1 MKYKTLKTTDIQHDY
16 ELLMGKINVLQALV
30 LEYVTSCHHVQ
41 VIITNN

>member
-16 ELLMGKINVLQALV
+16 DLLMGKINVLALV
-30 LEYVTSCHHVQ
+30 LEYVTSCHHVE

>member
-1 MKYKTLKTTDIQHDY
+1 MKYKTLKTTGIQHDY
-16 ELLMGKINVLQALV
+16 ELLMGKLNVLALG